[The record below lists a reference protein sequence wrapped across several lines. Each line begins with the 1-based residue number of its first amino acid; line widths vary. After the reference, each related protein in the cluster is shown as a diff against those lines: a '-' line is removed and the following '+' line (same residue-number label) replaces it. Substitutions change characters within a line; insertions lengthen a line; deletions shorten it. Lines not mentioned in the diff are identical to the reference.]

1 MVFEMH
7 TNKLAGN
14 IPLPMKKNL
23 LRINK
28 DKYQSS
34 FIFLQKFFGM
44 KKRIAA
50 LALCIST
57 ICLIIIGCTS
67 GSDDNNN
74 NTANYDKNAMLISWA
89 DNIIIPS
96 FTNYAAKADALNQS
110 AAAFSATPNSANL
123 TTLRAAWLD
132 AYKAYQHV
140 GIFDIGKATDLHLIE
155 AANTYPTDV
164 AGIEANIAS
173 GSYNLDMQAQFT
185 KQGFPALD
193 YVLYGLGDTDA
204 DLLAFYTT
212 NANAAKYKTYLTALT
227 AKLKATADA
236 IVADW
241 NDGYRATFISSTN
254 AVTGSVNQVTNNFV
268 KNLEKDVRAPKV
280 GIPAGLFSNGV
291 LYPASVEAYYNNTVS
306 KLLLNEAITASK
318 DFFNG
323 TTFGTSTAGPGLKEF
338 LDAVNAKSNGQPLST
353 IINNQYAAI
362 NTANATLSDSFSA
375 QVAADNTKM
384 VAAYNTMQQQVVYTK
399 VDMFSALSLTIDYV
413 DGDGD

>member
-1 MVFEMH
+1 
-7 TNKLAGN
+7 
-14 IPLPMKKNL
+14 
-23 LRINK
+23 
-28 DKYQSS
+28 
-34 FIFLQKFFGM
+34 M

-57 ICLIIIGCTS
+57 ICTIIIGCTS
-67 GSDDNNN
+67 DSKDDNN

-96 FTNYAAKADALNQS
+96 YTNYAAKVTTLNQS
-110 AAAFSATPNSANL
+110 AAAFTATPNAQNL

-140 GIFDIGKATDLHLIE
+140 GIFDIGKATDIHLLE
-155 AANTYPTDV
+155 ATNTYPTDA
-164 AGIEANIAS
+164 AGIEANVAS
-173 GSYNLDMQAQFT
+173 GTYNLDVQAQFA

-193 YVLYGLGDTDA
+193 YVMYGLGDTDA
-204 DLLAFYTT
+204 EVLAFYTT
-212 NANAAKYKTYLTALT
+212 NANAAKYKTYLTALI

-241 NDGYRATFISSTN
+241 NGSYRATFISSVN
-254 AVTGSVNQVTNNFV
+254 PVTGSVNQMTNNFV
-268 KNLEKDVRAPKV
+268 KNLEKDIRAPKV

-291 LYPASVEAYYNNTVS
+291 LYPASVEAYYRNDVS
-306 KLLLNEAITASK
+306 KTLLNEAIDASK

-323 TTFGTSTAGPGLKEF
+323 TTFGTTTAGPGLKEF
-338 LDAVNAKSNGQPLST
+338 LDAVNAKSNGQNLST
-353 IINNQYAAI
+353 IINNQYTAI
-362 NTANATLSDSFSA
+362 NTANGALSDSFSA

-384 VAAYNTMQQQVVYTK
+384 TAAYNTMQQQVVYTK